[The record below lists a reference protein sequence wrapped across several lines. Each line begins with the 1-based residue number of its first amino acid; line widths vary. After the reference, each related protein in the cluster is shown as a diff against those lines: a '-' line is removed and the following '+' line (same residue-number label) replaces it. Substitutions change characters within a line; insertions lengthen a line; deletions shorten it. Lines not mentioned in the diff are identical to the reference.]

1 MATHRHHLADD
12 RDASTRHARTSHATW
27 RSSAMRW
34 LIAAHAAA
42 VLAACGGGGD
52 DSQQEPP
59 PSSMSTEDVAVA
71 AEPETSEPST
81 AEADS
86 IEPESAA
93 QLSVAPPE
101 DFGPRLLGR
110 VRPDAAWSDG
120 VDARQPK
127 ADASAAP
134 PHPVLGAHT
143 WAWRPSAA
151 ARCGNGTTTGYAI
164 NVQPGS
170 DTLLLYLQGGGACW
184 GATTCFGVKTSKAF
198 LETKSEAAVRAE
210 VADARMAVLFDRG
223 REGSLFADMTHAYVP
238 YCTGDLHVGTRATTH
253 KYLFRN
259 RPAHH
264 VGALNLDAFLADMV
278 PLMAP
283 SVRRVVLVGASAG
296 GFGAS
301 MNWWRVREAFGA
313 QVRVD
318 VLNDSGPMIDPS
330 LLTVWRDMRNTW
342 GLRTP
347 PGCTD
352 CGDAPSKWL
361 PFYARTIA
369 APERYAVI
377 AHEGDDVIGLY
388 TLASDRQQARRL
400 VAMRDAMAP
409 NQRAFL
415 LPGDAHVQLDDDV
428 TVAVGGVTLGTW
440 VTRFLRQDPAWQH
453 AGP

>member
-1 MATHRHHLADD
+1 MAN
-12 RDASTRHARTSHATW
+12 TRLPSWTK
-27 RSSAMRW
+27 RW
-34 LIAAHAAA
+34 LIASLAAIL
-42 VLAACGGGGD
+42 VACGGDGGD
-52 DSQQEPP
+52 SNDAPPQQQQEQQQQPTTL
-59 PSSMSTEDVAVA
+59 STDEAAVA
-71 AEPETSEPST
+71 GSPDT
-81 AEADS
+81 
-86 IEPESAA
+86 
-93 QLSVAPPE
+93 E
-101 DFGPRLLGR
+101 DFGPRALKHA
-110 VRPDAAWSDG
+110 RPDAAWIHER
-120 VDARQPK
+120 DARQLK
-127 ADASAAP
+127 AGAASTAV
-134 PHPVLGAHT
+134 PHPVLGENT

-151 ARCGNGTTTGYAI
+151 ARCGNGSTTGYAV
-164 NVQPGS
+164 NYRPGS

-184 GATTCFGVKTSKAF
+184 GGTTCFGLKTSKSF
-198 LETKSEAAVRAE
+198 LETKQEAAVRAE
-210 VADARMAVLFDRG
+210 VADPRMAVLLDRG
-223 REGSLFADMTHAYVP
+223 RPDSLFADMSHAYVP
-238 YCTGDLHVGTRATTH
+238 YCTGDLHAGTRATSH

-259 RPAHH
+259 RPAYH

-278 PLMAP
+278 PLLAP

-301 MNWWRVREAFGA
+301 MNWWRVRTAFGA
-313 QVRVD
+313 QVQVD

-347 PGCTD
+347 PGCAD

-400 VAMRDAMAP
+400 VAMRDAMGP

-440 VTRFLRQDPAWQH
+440 VTQLLSRAPTWQH
-453 AGP
+453 VGP